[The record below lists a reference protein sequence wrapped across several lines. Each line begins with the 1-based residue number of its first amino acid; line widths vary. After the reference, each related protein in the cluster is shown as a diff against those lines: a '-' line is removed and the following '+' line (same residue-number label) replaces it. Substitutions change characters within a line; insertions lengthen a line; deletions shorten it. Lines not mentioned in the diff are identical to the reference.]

1 MHTKLPDKSQQI
13 FRFNGGSQCSRNIWL
28 IIYKIHYLKHLGN
41 RDTASF
47 TKVVESQP
55 YGDELNPVKLE
66 CVGYYQKRTGNGSQ
80 HNRKDLKGVKLSDG
94 REISGRDRLTVKV
107 INTFQ
112 NYVGMAKR
120 QNDRYYTDKK
130 N

>member
-80 HNRKDLKGVKLSDG
+80 HNRKDLKGVKNCLMEERFQGETDLLSKL
-94 REISGRDRLTVKV
+94 LTLSK
-107 INTFQ
+107 I
-112 NYVGMAKR
+112 M
-120 QNDRYYTDKK
+120 
-130 N
+130 